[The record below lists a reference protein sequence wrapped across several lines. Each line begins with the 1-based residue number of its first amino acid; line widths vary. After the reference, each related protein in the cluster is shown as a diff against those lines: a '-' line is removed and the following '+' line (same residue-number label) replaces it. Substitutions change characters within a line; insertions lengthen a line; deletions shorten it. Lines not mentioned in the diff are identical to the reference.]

1 MAAKTDRRTKK
12 RFNIPKAK
20 ILYKKE
26 EKSKFYKRFSGS
38 WALKNIS
45 EEGACFEIEDSIDWG
60 DLFFGDYISLVIIIP
75 WRKNIHLKGNVK
87 QISSSIERN
96 VSCIGIQF
104 LPFGEG
110 KYENSLSYL
119 KKIKKLEKIY
129 H

>member
-1 MAAKTDRRTKK
+1 MAAKTDRRKRK

-26 EKSKFYKRFSGS
+26 DTSSFYKKFSGS

-45 EEGACFEIEDSIDWG
+45 EEGACFEVEDSVDWG
-60 DLFFGDYISLVIIIP
+60 DLFFGDFISLVIIIP

-87 QISSSIERN
+87 QISSSIEKN
-96 VSCIGIQF
+96 CSCIGIQF

-110 KYENSLSYL
+110 KYDNPLGYL
-119 KKIKKLEKIY
+119 KKIQKVAKKY
-129 H
+129 N

>member
-1 MAAKTDRRTKK
+1 MAAKTDRRTRK

-26 EKSKFYKRFSGS
+26 EKSKFYKRFLGS

-45 EEGACFEIEDSIDWG
+45 EGKACFEIEDVVDWG
-60 DLFFGDYISLVIIIP
+60 DLFFGDFISLVIIIP

-110 KYENSLSYL
+110 KYDNSLSYL
-119 KKIKKLEKIY
+119 KKIKKLAKKY